1 MILLIALFYFM
12 SVDKKNKI
20 NFQKLKKNITACYK
34 CSRIVNF
41 RKKIS
46 TEKRKQYINETY
58 WGKPI
63 TGFGDSKGKI
73 LFVGLAPAAHGGT
86 RTGRVFTGDK
96 SSQFLYKCL
105 YNAKISNQSNSDHIN
120 DGLKLNK
127 AYITTALKCVPP
139 GDKPLKNELN
149 NCFNFFDREINL
161 LKNLKVIVA
170 LGKIAFDV
178 CKYFYKSKYNFKK
191 KINFGHNKLY
201 KLPNNIFLIGC
212 YHPSP
217 RNVNTGRIN
226 EKKMTSLFKK
236 VLKLV

>member
-1 MILLIALFYFM
+1 MQNNLNL
-12 SVDKKNKI
+12 S
-20 NFQKLKKNITACYK
+20 ITKCTK
-34 CSRIVNF
+34 CSRLVKF

-46 TEKRKQYINETY
+46 TEKRKKYINETY

-63 TGFGDSKGKI
+63 TGFGDLKGKI

-96 SSQFLYKCL
+96 SSDFLYKCL
-105 YNAKISNQSNSDHIN
+105 YKAKISNQPTSKHIN
-120 DGLKLNK
+120 DGLKLSK

-139 GDKPLKNELN
+139 GDKPLKNELD
-149 NCFNFFDREINL
+149 NCFNFFNKEIDNL
-161 LKNLKVIVA
+161 RNLKAVIA
-170 LGKIAFDV
+170 LGKIAFDACV
-178 CKYFYKSKYNFKK
+178 YYYKSNYAFNE
-191 KINFGHNKLY
+191 KIKFGHGKIF
-201 KLPNNIFLIGC
+201 KVPNNVLLIGC

-226 EKKMTSLFKK
+226 EKKMTSLFLK

>member
-1 MILLIALFYFM
+1 MTLNSQFINLN
-12 SVDKKNKI
+12 KKIISCNKC
-20 NFQKLKKNITACYK
+20 KRLKK
-34 CSRIVNF
+34 F
-41 RKKIS
+41 REKIAK
-46 TEKRKQYINETY
+46 EKRKQYINEKY

-63 TGFGDSKGKI
+63 TGFGDKNGKV

-96 SSQFLYKCL
+96 SSSFLYKCL
-105 YNAKISNQSNSDHIN
+105 YKAKISNQPNSDHLN
-120 DGLKLNK
+120 DGLKLKK

-139 GDKPLKNELN
+139 GDKPLKNELE
-149 NCFNFFDREINL
+149 NCFNFFNKEILL

-170 LGKIAFDV
+170 LGKIAFDA
-178 CKYFYKSKYNFKK
+178 CKYFYKYNFYFDEKM
-191 KINFGHNKLY
+191 NFGHEKIY
-201 KLPNNIFLIGC
+201 KLPNNIYLVGC

-226 EKKMTSLFKK
+226 EKKMTTLFRK